1 MVNILSREAELELL
15 EKVDRHLDKR
25 LELEKQQLER
35 FDLMPAD
42 EVAEKLKVS
51 GTTLRNWEHM
61 GLQRY
66 QSPFEN
72 SKKIF
77 YRISDVLKFLA
88 VEE

>member
-25 LELEKQQLER
+25 IELEKQQLER
-35 FDLMPAD
+35 FDLIPAD
-42 EVAEKLKVS
+42 EVADKLKVS

-72 SKKIF
+72 SKKVF
-77 YRISDVLKFLA
+77 YRASDIYNFLA
-88 VEE
+88 VE